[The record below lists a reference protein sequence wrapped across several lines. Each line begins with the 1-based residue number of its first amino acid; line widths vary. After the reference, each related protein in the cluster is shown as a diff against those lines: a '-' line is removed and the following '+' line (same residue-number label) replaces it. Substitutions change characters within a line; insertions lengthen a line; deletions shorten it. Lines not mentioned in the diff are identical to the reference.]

1 MYAAMLAIFI
11 AGLISWKFPIRFAG
25 CVFAIT
31 TLLLLP
37 VSGYIIIGL
46 QTVMQNISGWQIVI
60 DMISLSGQ
68 TLLEPF
74 KYIAYGMPTANLP
87 LLIVGC
93 MVWMGIIVSGIG
105 ILRNARFRTRTSS

>member
-1 MYAAMLAIFI
+1 MYAAMLAIFM

-31 TLLLLP
+31 TLFLLP
-37 VSGYIIIGL
+37 IAGYIVIGL
-46 QTVMQNISGWQIVI
+46 QTVMQDISGWQIII

-74 KYIAYGMPTANLP
+74 KYVAYGMPTANLP

-93 MVWMGIIVSGIG
+93 MVWVGIITSAIG
-105 ILRNARFRTRTSS
+105 VFRNVRSSKTE